1 MSQPIRRVDRNGTK
15 VKVTKSGAE
24 VKNAHYTC
32 CLRLELQ
39 AQYLIRHTHPLIIR
53 SSLSFLRTW
62 RTKLFCPE
70 NKQLSFE
77 HNPHCAAAKDLL
89 QLCSHLSRFDFLS
102 IEVCCSINMYFL
114 VNFAFPPGLCQALNM
129 FLPCTLKS
137 NKS

>member
-32 CLRLELQ
+32 RLRPELQ
-39 AQYLIRHTHPLIIR
+39 AQYLIRHTHPLIIM

-70 NKQLSFE
+70 SKQLSFE
-77 HNPHCAAAKDLL
+77 HNPHCAAAKYLL

-102 IEVCCSINMYFL
+102 LEVCCSINMYLL
-114 VNFAFPPGLCQALNM
+114 VHFAFPLASFRL
-129 FLPCTLKS
+129 
-137 NKS
+137 